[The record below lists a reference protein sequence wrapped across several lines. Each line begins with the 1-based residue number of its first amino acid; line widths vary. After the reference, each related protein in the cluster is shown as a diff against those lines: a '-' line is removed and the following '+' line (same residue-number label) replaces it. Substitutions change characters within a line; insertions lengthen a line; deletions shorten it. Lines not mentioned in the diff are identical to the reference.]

1 MSRGLCGQCAEGT
14 GRHLEAERGH
24 RSGANAQEHTR
35 DGVGTRNPELAN
47 HVRESLAIL
56 RVGPSEFVA
65 RVNSWFDQ
73 TIDRVSEGS
82 RKHTHRVTVVAAF
95 VVVLAVQLDII
106 AVVDGLSID
115 ASSEMPSSAMRRNH

>member
-1 MSRGLCGQCAEGT
+1 
-14 GRHLEAERGH
+14 
-24 RSGANAQEHTR
+24 
-35 DGVGTRNPELAN
+35 
-47 HVRESLAIL
+47 
-56 RVGPSEFVA
+56 VGPSDFVA

>member
-1 MSRGLCGQCAEGT
+1 VSRGLCGQCAEGT

-35 DGVGTRNPELAN
+35 DGVATRNPELAN

-56 RVGPSEFVA
+56 GVGPSDFVA